1 VSQITIS
8 RLNLFEKAPVVQ
20 VAMPEQPLDS
30 FERPAS
36 EDLQPAKQT
45 RAQGDFIM
53 KKFAITTAA
62 FGALAAGAVAI
73 AGAASAVPIGGSNAD
88 EAVRNLQ
95 SQGFNV
101 QINGAGTAPLSHCI
115 VSDVHG
121 LNNSNVDSSGRRI
134 DTTQFNT
141 VTVDVFCP
149 SHS

>member
-1 VSQITIS
+1 
-8 RLNLFEKAPVVQ
+8 LNPFQNVPVVQ
-20 VAMPEQPLDS
+20 VAMPEQPLTS
-30 FERPAS
+30 FERPTS
-36 EDLQPAKQT
+36 EDRRTTQT
-45 RAQGDFIM
+45 DHSSRRFIM
-53 KKFAITTAA
+53 NKFAITTAA
-62 FGALAAGAVAI
+62 FGALAAGAVAL

-101 QINGAGTAPLSHCI
+101 QINGGGTSPLSHCI

-134 DTTQFNT
+134 DNTQFNT

-149 SHS
+149 SHN